1 MSHTTAAR
9 SLVIEELKDEGIG
22 YSIVLVDALLDLY
35 ISLLK
40 EGESNG

>member
-35 ISLLK
+35 ISLLR
-40 EGESNG
+40 EG

>member
-22 YSIVLVDALLDLY
+22 YSIALVDALLDLY
-35 ISLLK
+35 ISLLR
-40 EGESNG
+40 EG